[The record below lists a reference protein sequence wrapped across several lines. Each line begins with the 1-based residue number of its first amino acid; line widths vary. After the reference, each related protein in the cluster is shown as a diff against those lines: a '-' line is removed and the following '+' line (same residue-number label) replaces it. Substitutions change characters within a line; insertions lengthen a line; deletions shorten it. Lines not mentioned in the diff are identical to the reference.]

1 MSSKKNEIPALLV
14 ALVCTAALTW
24 GCFLLLRISLR
35 VGDGILTR
43 DRSTDTLAEVSEESP
58 RSALVER
65 QSPGGQV
72 FFTQN
77 LTPEKQ
83 AATEA
88 LRAGNDGEA
97 VRLLEASLQQNPND
111 PEARIYLNNAR
122 VLQETGY
129 SSELN
134 SLIDAILV
142 SVPIT
147 SDPNGSLEILRG
159 VAQAQEEANAAGGRL
174 LFIWIADDEND
185 PAIAEEIANFAVE
198 ADFIKGVVGHYA
210 SDVTLTA
217 APIYEEGRV
226 VAISPVSTS
235 VRLSNY
241 GDYIFR
247 TVPSDFV
254 AARALANYL
263 LETVQQRRAAV
274 FFNSESAYSQ
284 SLMSEFS
291 SALSLGGGQVVS
303 LVDLSDSGFSAAASL
318 EEATQKGAEAL
329 VLLPNTGRLD
339 ESLQLVQ
346 LAQGRFTLLAGDDV
360 YTSKT
365 LEVGGQAADGM
376 VVAVPWH
383 ILAHEGSGFVSA
395 SRQLWRG
402 DVNWRTVTAYDATRA
417 LVQAFSR
424 EGTSPSREQVQ
435 QALRSP
441 TFQADGATEAVQFLP
456 SGDRNMGIQLV
467 RVQPG
472 FRSGLAFEFVPINAR

>member
-1 MSSKKNEIPALLV
+1 MSSQKNEIPALLV

-24 GCFLLLRISLR
+24 GGFLLIRSSLR
-35 VGDGILTR
+35 VGDGILTG
-43 DRSTDTLAEVSEESP
+43 DRSTDTLSAESP
-58 RSALVER
+58 RTAVAERLSAGD
-65 QSPGGQV
+65 QA

-88 LRAGNDGEA
+88 IRAENYGEA
-97 VRLLEASLQQNPND
+97 VRLLETSLQQNPND

-122 VLQETGY
+122 VLQELGQ
-129 SSELN
+129 SPERR
-134 SLIDAILV
+134 SLADAILV
-142 SVPIT
+142 SVPIA

-159 VAQAQEEANAAGGRL
+159 AAQAQAEANTAGGRS

-185 PAIAEEIANFAVE
+185 PAIAQEIANFAVE
-198 ADFIKGVVGHYA
+198 ADFIQGVVGHYA

-217 APIYEEGRV
+217 APIYQEGGV

-254 AARALANYL
+254 AARALANYM
-263 LETVQQRRAAV
+263 LETSQQRRAAV

-303 LVDLSDSGFSAAASL
+303 LVDLSDSSFSAAASL

-365 LEVGGQAADGM
+365 LEVGGQAANGM

-417 LVQAFSR
+417 LVQALSG
-424 EGTSPSREQVQ
+424 EGTPSSREQVQ
-435 QALRSP
+435 QTLRSP
-441 TFQADGATEAVQFLP
+441 IFQAEGATEAVQFLP

-472 FRSGLAFEFVPINAR
+472 SRSGLAFEFVPISP